1 MFSTKIRTIIIG
13 LVASTGFA
21 VAAAVPAAS
30 QAQWHNYCIAGHCTT
45 HANYTINDPCT
56 SGTAAAA
63 STTEAQKAEEEQ
75 KKKEEEEKEGQ
86 VHQGEIE
93 KSFYG
98 CDAETP
104 PTSGGS
110 SRGTST
116 GRSAMSGRPPRAEHE
131 ARAAESASLPSAHFG
146 SRHIRHSGGP
156 SAA

>member
-13 LVASTGFA
+13 LVASAGCA
-21 VAAAVPAAS
+21 LAAAVPAVS
-30 QAQWHNYCIAGHCTT
+30 QAQWHNYCVAGHCTT

-110 SRGTST
+110 SGPTSTGTST
-116 GRSAMSGRPPRAEHE
+116 GTTGTSTGTIGTSTETTTVSPVRILTAPVV
-131 ARAAESASLPSAHFG
+131 LPAL
-146 SRHIRHSGGP
+146 
-156 SAA
+156 